1 VKIPAIF
8 SAVVIVVGLTAIA
21 LTVRLKADARLQS
34 GPARWPAGE
43 MILAWIDSTQAPPGA
58 EALVERALKNWTD
71 AAAGRVAL
79 KKTAFEDTAKLR
91 IRFIRSETNYGETA
105 PHVDPRTRAI
115 VGADVGIRTEAPGD
129 PLNQRIVIYLTALHE
144 LGHAL
149 GLGHSDDFGAIM
161 YRFREPGD
169 GERYFMNYRRRLHSA
184 EDIGTPAAT
193 GISEE
198 DLRALQMLYD
208 R

>member
-1 VKIPAIF
+1 
-8 SAVVIVVGLTAIA
+8 VGVTAIA
-21 LTVRLKADARLQS
+21 LTVRVKADTTLQP

-58 EALVERALKNWTD
+58 DALLERALKNWTD
-71 AAAGRVAL
+71 AAEGRVAL
-79 KKTAFEDTAKLR
+79 KKTAFEDNAKLR

-105 PHVDPRTRAI
+105 PHVDARTRAI
-115 VGADVGIRTEAPGD
+115 VGADVGIRADAPGD
-129 PLNQRIVIYLTALHE
+129 LLNQRIVIYLTSLHE

-149 GLGHSDDFGAIM
+149 GLRHSDDFGAIM

-169 GERYFMNYRRRLHSA
+169 GERYFMNYRQRLRSV
-184 EDIGTPAAT
+184 EDIGAPVAT
-193 GISEE
+193 GISAE
-198 DLRALQMLYD
+198 DLRALRTLYD

>member
-1 VKIPAIF
+1 VKLPPII
-8 SAVVIVVGLTAIA
+8 SAVLIAVGLAA
-21 LTVRLKADARLQS
+21 MARSQP
-34 GPARWPAGE
+34 GPPRWPAGE
-43 MILAWIDSTQAPPGA
+43 TVLAWIDSAQAPPGA

-71 AAAGRVAL
+71 AAEGRVAL
-79 KKTAFEDTAKLR
+79 KKTALEDGAKLR

-115 VGADVGIRTEAPGD
+115 VGADVGIRAEAPGD
-129 PLNQRIVIYLTALHE
+129 LLNQRIVIYLTALHE

-149 GLGHSDDFGAIM
+149 GLRHSDDFGAIM

-169 GERYFMNYRRRLHSA
+169 GERYFMQYRRRLRSA
-184 EDIGTPAAT
+184 EDIGAPTAT
-193 GISEE
+193 GISGE
-198 DLRALQMLYD
+198 DLGALRMLYD

>member
-8 SAVVIVVGLTAIA
+8 SAVLIALGLTAIVV
-21 LTVRLKADARLQS
+21 TQP
-34 GPARWPAGE
+34 GPPRWPAGE

-79 KKTAFEDTAKLR
+79 KKTALEDHAKLR

-115 VGADVGIRTEAPGD
+115 VGADVGIRAEAPGD
-129 PLNQRIVIYLTALHE
+129 PLNQRIVLYLTALRE

-149 GLGHSDDFGAIM
+149 GLRHSDDFGAIM

-169 GERYFMNYRRRLHSA
+169 GERYFMNYRLRLHSA

-193 GISEE
+193 GISAE

>member
-1 VKIPAIF
+1 VKTPPIF
-8 SAVVIVVGLTAIA
+8 SAVLIAVGLTA
-21 LTVRLKADARLQS
+21 ADTTLQS

-43 MILAWIDSTQAPPGA
+43 MILAWIDSTEAPPGA

-71 AAAGRVAL
+71 AADGRVAL
-79 KKTAFEDTAKLR
+79 KETALEDNAKVR

-105 PHVDPRTRAI
+105 PHLDARTRAI
-115 VGADVGIRTEAPGD
+115 VGADVGIRADAPGD

-149 GLGHSDDFGAIM
+149 GLAHSDDFGAIM
-161 YRFREPGD
+161 YRFRAPGD
-169 GERYFMNYRRRLHSA
+169 GGRYFMNYRQRLHSA
-184 EDIGTPAAT
+184 ADIGTPAAT
-193 GISEE
+193 GISAE
-198 DLRALQMLYD
+198 DLRALRMLYD

>member
-1 VKIPAIF
+1 MKIPPIF
-8 SAVVIVVGLTAIA
+8 SAALIAVGLSAIP
-21 LTVRLKADARLQS
+21 LTQP

-43 MILAWIDSTQAPPGA
+43 TILAWIDSAQAPPGA

-71 AAAGRVAL
+71 AAEGRVAL
-79 KKTAFEDTAKLR
+79 KKTALEDDAKLR

-105 PHVDPRTRAI
+105 PHVDARTRAI
-115 VGADVGIRTEAPGD
+115 VEADVGIRAEAPGD
-129 PLNQRIVIYLTALHE
+129 LLNQRIVIYLAALHE

-149 GLGHSDDFGAIM
+149 GLRHSDDFGAIM

-169 GERYFMNYRRRLHSA
+169 GERYFMKYRQRLHSA

-193 GISEE
+193 GISAE
-198 DLRALQMLYD
+198 DLRALRMLYD